1 MKSICTSIYRI
12 SSDNSTF
19 VLQMTR
25 HGKNATAS
33 AVYSYHERKK
43 DTAEGEYGTQSAKI
57 SRDSARNFDCCCLTL
72 QPCKDPVVTPD
83 GYLFEREAI
92 LTNLLKQKRKIAK
105 QEKAYAKQC
114 KEKSAKSGKDLE
126 SEKFLNEQSSSSAIK
141 VSDSVTSVD
150 NSKKLNNFWVNN
162 LQGHA
167 SKEEVKKPDTK
178 TYCPITNKQLRLK
191 DLVSVKFTEM
201 PDDKAGTSM
210 ICRESRYMCAVTH
223 DTLSNAITCVVL
235 KPTGNVITLDCYDR
249 LVKKDMV
256 EPLSGEKLKGKD
268 VIMLKRGSTGY
279 AGAKNTGEELIAKK
293 KGAVLM
299 AN

>member
-1 MKSICTSIYRI
+1 
-12 SSDNSTF
+12 
-19 VLQMTR
+19 MTR

-57 SRDSARNFDCCCLTL
+57 TQDSARNFDCCCLTL

-114 KEKSAKSGKDLE
+114 KEKSTKFGRDLE
-126 SEKFLNEQSSSSAIK
+126 SEKFLSEQSSSSAVK
-141 VSDSVTSVD
+141 VNEKTHTDD

-167 SKEEVKKPDTK
+167 SKEELKKPDTK

-191 DLVSVKFTEM
+191 DLITVKFTEI
-201 PDDKAGTSM
+201 PHKESGTSL

-223 DTLSNAITCVVL
+223 DTLSNAITSVVL
-235 KPTGNVITLDCYDR
+235 KPSGNVITLECYER
-249 LVKKDMV
+249 LVKKDMI
-256 EPLSGEKLKGKD
+256 EPLSGEKLKEKD

-279 AGAKNTGEELIAKK
+279 AGATNTGEGLIAKK

>member
-1 MKSICTSIYRI
+1 
-12 SSDNSTF
+12 
-19 VLQMTR
+19 MTR

-33 AVYSYHERKK
+33 AVYSYHERQK

-57 SRDSARNFDCCCLTL
+57 GRDSARNFDCCCLTL
-72 QPCKDPVVTPD
+72 QPCADPVVTPD

-114 KEKSAKSGKDLE
+114 KEKSAKPVKDLE
-126 SEKFLNEQSSSSAIK
+126 SEKFLNDQSSSSAIK
-141 VSDSVTSVD
+141 VKESITAID

-167 SKEEVKKPDTK
+167 SKEEIKKPDTK
-178 TYCPITNKQLRLK
+178 TYCPITSKPLRLK
-191 DLVSVKFTEM
+191 DLTTVKFTKM
-201 PDDKAGTSM
+201 PPDEKAGTSLY
-210 ICRESRYMCAVTH
+210 CTESRYMCAVTK
-223 DTLSNAITCVVL
+223 DALSNAITSVVL
-235 KPTGNVITLDCYDR
+235 KPTGNVITLDCYER

-256 EPLSGEKLKGKD
+256 EPLSGEKLKEKD
-268 VIMLKRGSTGY
+268 IIMLKRGSTGY